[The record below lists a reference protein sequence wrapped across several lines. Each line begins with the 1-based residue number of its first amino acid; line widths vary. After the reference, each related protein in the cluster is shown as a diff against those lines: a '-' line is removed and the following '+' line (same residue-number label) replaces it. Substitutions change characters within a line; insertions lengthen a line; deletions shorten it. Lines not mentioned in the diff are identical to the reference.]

1 MELTAAEVKRSL
13 LWKHPVLF
21 YRKHDFVFQA
31 QKQISE
37 ELSLGGKKIQPYLLV
52 FFLWCSHQ

>member
-31 QKQISE
+31 QKQTSE
-37 ELSLGGKKIQPYLLV
+37 ELSLGVSKIQPYLLV
-52 FFLWCSHQ
+52 FFL